1 MTAGQLLSLIALG
14 AIALLCLRFPHTVAR
29 ILASNVRPDVKPVTK
44 SQDLARLIR
53 QGSPEW
59 KTQYPEFYGFI
70 RGIGYV
76 AVAFFVLLVL
86 GVTVS
91 YVIGLLGRD

>member
-1 MTAGQLLSLIALG
+1 MTVGQLLCLITLG
-14 AIALLCLRFPHTVAR
+14 AIAVLCLRFPDTVAR
-29 ILASNVRPDVKPVTK
+29 ILASNVRPGLKPATK

-53 QGSPEW
+53 EGSPEW

-76 AVAFFVLLVL
+76 AVGFFVLLLL

-91 YVIGLLGRD
+91 YVIGLLGLD